1 MGLLRE
7 LPQTMPFTW
16 KVRQWPGRGPEVPH
30 FKTQMLSSGGASLVR
45 IRLNNPL
52 PMIGI

>member
-1 MGLLRE
+1 MSCPE
-7 LPQTMPFTW
+7 QCPLPGKFVSSQ
-16 KVRQWPGRGPEVPH
+16 GGGPEVPH

-45 IRLNNPL
+45 IRLDNPL